1 MLKLKNTVKLGTII
15 IVQGIK
21 EVLRIA
27 YVT

>member
-15 IVQGIK
+15 IMQGIK